1 VFVDRSVVEA
11 FANDRQAAMRR
22 IYPTRADSVGV
33 SLFSQGGAAK
43 VRRVTAWKM
52 APSNPY

>member
-43 VRRVTAWKM
+43 VRRVTAWEM
-52 APSNPY
+52 SPSNPF